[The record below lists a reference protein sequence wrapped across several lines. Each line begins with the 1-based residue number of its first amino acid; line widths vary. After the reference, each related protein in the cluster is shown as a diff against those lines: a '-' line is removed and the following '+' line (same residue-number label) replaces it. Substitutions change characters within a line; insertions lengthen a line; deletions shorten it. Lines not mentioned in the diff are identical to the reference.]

1 MGSME
6 NRFLEMNE
14 HMNVISGRGTG
25 LRVRSSGNGSNGHD
39 AARNGVTSY
48 QSSLWA
54 RPFAA
59 VDRVLVILIENGGVD
74 LGIPDLVDKLLS
86 ALPDWIASE
95 YRQKLVDYLK
105 EKIKSFTDNL
115 AETVELAANRYS
127 AAKPDLFSN
136 VIVLRDGTAS
146 YQELK
151 NTLVNLSREGKI
163 ADVFILTHGGT
174 DRICVDGNITG
185 KMVSDMKA
193 ELGRPLNIRSVYM
206 MNCVGSS
213 LNQAWLNAGAR
224 VSSGSIRNNYLP
236 EPTMYFFWNNWK
248 DGQNFENAVTSAYRK
263 TINLMN
269 DAVRGFVSALPIPG
283 SSLIAGQIDFGDM
296 DFVKDSAPVIQGQ
309 RSLTISTDN
318 LSAAQSVAS
327 SFATTVLP
335 VSLLRSL
342 ASNAISRGQSLS
354 GTISQQGI
362 DLIKSF
368 EGFRDKM
375 YNDPAGHCT
384 IGYGTLLHKGNCDG
398 RSSEQPYV
406 NGVTAEKATQLLKQE
421 AETFQ
426 KVINDSVTVSLNQNQ
441 NDALVSFVY
450 NIGAAAFGKSTL
462 LRLLNQGD
470 YRSAP
475 TEMKKWTKARVNGN
489 LVDLPGLVK
498 RRNAEAEL
506 FQRPVGA
513 ASQSLSEPTTVR
525 ESLVALLDKWAG
537 ATEGVTQVAPGK
549 PLFSEFRSDKYLD
562 DQRKSF
568 ARQGTTFTTCV
579 EFMGWVLAQAV
590 AEANATMKV
599 SPTLL
604 NANLWYKE
612 KRANL
617 PQGAWVDFTPGMAE
631 RPDPGDVYVL
641 TFGAHVYKK
650 GMPKTDANIKNYKG
664 SFSHI
669 GFFRS
674 YTKNEV
680 TEGEQPSETWES
692 VDGGAGV
699 AGRYSYDAST
709 GTYTLQQKGAEKIE
723 ASSRLFYPDSNTF
736 PAGVQNQD
744 MGPRRLLGW
753 LKIDKIAG

>member
-1 MGSME
+1 ME

-14 HMNVISGRGTG
+14 HLNMISGRGTG
-25 LRVRSSGNGSNGHD
+25 LRVRSSGNGLNGHG

-59 VDRVLVILIENGGVD
+59 VDRVLVILIENGGND
-74 LGIPDLVDKLLS
+74 LGIPELADKLLS
-86 ALPDWIASE
+86 LLPDSVAGE
-95 YRQKLVDYLK
+95 YRQKLVDFLR
-105 EKIKSFTDNL
+105 EKIKSFVDNL
-115 AETVELAANRYS
+115 AETAELTANRYA
-127 AAKPDLFSN
+127 AAKPDLYGD
-136 VIVLRDGTAS
+136 VVVLRDGTAT
-146 YQELK
+146 YDALK
-151 NTLVNLSREGKI
+151 NTLVNLSRDGKI
-163 ADVFILTHGGT
+163 ADIFILTHGSKSGT
-174 DRICVDGNITG
+174 ICLEAGITG
-185 KMVSDMKA
+185 QMVSAMKDD
-193 ELGRPLNIRSVYM
+193 LGKPLSIRSVYM
-206 MNCVGSS
+206 MNCWGTK
-213 LNQAWLNAGAR
+213 LNQSWLDAGAR
-224 VSSGSIRNNYLP
+224 VTSGSVGINYLP
-236 EPTMYFFWNNWK
+236 EPTMFFFWSNWK
-248 DGQNFENAVTSAYRK
+248 EGQNFESAVISAYRK

-269 DAVRGFVSALPIPG
+269 DAVRGFVSGLPIPG
-283 SSLIAGQIDFGDM
+283 SSYLAGKIDFAEM
-296 DFVKDSAPVIQGQ
+296 DFVKESAPMIQGQ
-309 RSLTISTDN
+309 RSLTVSTDN
-318 LSAAQSVAS
+318 LSTAQSIAS
-327 SFATTVLP
+327 SLVTTVLP
-335 VSLLRSL
+335 ASLLRSL
-342 ASNAISRGQSLS
+342 VSSGALARGQSLS
-354 GTISQQGI
+354 GTLSQQVL

-368 EGFRDKM
+368 EGFVPKL

-384 IGYGTLLHKGNCDG
+384 VGYGTLLHKGNCDG

-406 NGVTAEKATQLLKQE
+406 NGVTAEKATELLKQA

-426 KVINDSVTVSLNQNQ
+426 KVINDSVTVALNQNQ

-470 YRSAP
+470 YASAP
-475 TEMKKWTKARVNGN
+475 TELKKWTKSRVNGN

-525 ESLVALLDKWAG
+525 ASLVALLDKWAG
-537 ATEGVTQVAPGK
+537 ATEGVTQAAPGK

-604 NANLWYKE
+604 NVNLWFKE
-612 KRANL
+612 KRGTL
-617 PQGAWVDFTPGMAE
+617 PEGAWVDFTPGMAE
-631 RPDPGDVYVL
+631 RPNPGDVYVL
-641 TFGAHVYKK
+641 TFGEHVYKK

-674 YTKNEV
+674 HTKNEV
-680 TEGEQPSETWES
+680 AEGEQSSETWGS

-723 ASSRLFYPDSNTF
+723 ASSRLFYPDTNTF
-736 PAGVQNQD
+736 PTGVQNQD